1 MNDEVTAAS
10 AWAMPAIVLASGS
23 PRRRQLL
30 DFLAIPHQVMPA
42 DVDER
47 SLTATMPREFAL
59 KAALMKATALDD
71 VLPKGS
77 LVIGADTIVTL
88 GQKIYMKPLD
98 ADDARRMLHELAGQT
113 HQVITAVAVREVGR
127 ATQLD
132 AAKTDVTLKGLSVDE
147 IESYVATG
155 EPLDKAGAYG
165 IQALGGHLVERING
179 DYFNVV
185 GLPVDKL
192 LEMLAMHMDV
202 SAFRERRRLLT
213 PDLFRSQ
220 YME

>member
-1 MNDEVTAAS
+1 MNDDVTAAGAGS
-10 AWAMPAIVLASGS
+10 IPTIVLASGS

-30 DFLAIPHQVMPA
+30 ELLAVPHHVLPA

-47 SLTATMPREFAL
+47 SLTAATPREFAL
-59 KAALMKATALDD
+59 KAALLKASALDD
-71 VLPKGS
+71 VLPKGA

-88 GQKIYMKPLD
+88 EKNIYMKPVD
-98 ADDARRMLHELAGQT
+98 AEDARRMLEELAGQT

-132 AAKTDVTLKGLSVDE
+132 TAKTDVTLKRLSADE
-147 IESYVATG
+147 IAAYVATG

-192 LEMLAMHMDV
+192 LEMLAMHIDV
-202 SAFRERRRLLT
+202 TAFRERRRLLT
-213 PDLFRSQ
+213 PDLFRTQ